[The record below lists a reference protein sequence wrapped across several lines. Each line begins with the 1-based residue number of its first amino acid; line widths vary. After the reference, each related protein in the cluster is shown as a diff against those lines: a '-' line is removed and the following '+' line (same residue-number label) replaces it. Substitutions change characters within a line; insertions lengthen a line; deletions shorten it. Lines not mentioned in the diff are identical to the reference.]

1 MAYDGGAI
9 VMDLGNRAMIAGRVI
24 QSVVVTAC
32 ALALAASLALA
43 DPGVRVTYVS
53 GVPQVELEG
62 SYAQSHYAVYRG
74 ADMNERG
81 VRITSDDLLCIGPCW
96 AQDPAAEPG
105 RTYWYRFELAMPNG
119 SHATF
124 GPYAVTISPTLAAR
138 VAIAILPNPA
148 RAGTRIDLRIGGP
161 PSDGPVAATA
171 TLHDLSG
178 RVVSTLFRGSLPRGT
193 TSLKWDGRDDRS
205 RRLPTGLYFIRL
217 ETPLGT
223 RVERLLRLD

>member
-1 MAYDGGAI
+1 
-9 VMDLGNRAMIAGRVI
+9 VIARRLLPSFVI
-24 QSVVVTAC
+24 AVC
-32 ALALAASLALA
+32 ALALAASLVLA
-43 DPGVRVTYVS
+43 DAGVRVTYIS

-62 SYAQSHYAVYRG
+62 NYAQSHYAVWRG
-74 ADMNERG
+74 GDMG
-81 VRITSDDLLCIGPCW
+81 DHGARITTDDVLCIGSCY
-96 AQDPAAEPG
+96 AQDAAAEPG
-105 RTYWYRFELAMPNG
+105 HTYWYRFELTMPSG
-119 SHATF
+119 AHATF

-193 TSLKWDGRDDRS
+193 TSLTWDGRDGRS